1 MGWFLDGLYE
11 LLFSTVDEGLTN
23 SNSSAGEKYNK
34 AKGYME
40 KKNKEYNRKAVSSL
54 NEIERKYGD
63 KLTAEQRQNLNE
75 KREMHKQR
83 T

>member
-1 MGWFLDGLYE
+1 MGLIDGLIGYAIKSGFDA
-11 LLFSTVDEGLTN
+11 L
-23 SNSSAGEKYNK
+23 SNSDSSVGRSFNRQQ
-34 AKGYME
+34 
-40 KKNKEYNRKAVSSL
+40 KEYHSKSVSSL